1 MIMEIPPIKNCG
13 IIMKLIFTGK
23 FINTYVR
30 KKTKAE
36 DGVAMHRKGLLE

>member
-1 MIMEIPPIKNCG
+1 
-13 IIMKLIFTGK
+13 MKLIFTGK
-23 FINTYVR
+23 FIFINTYVR